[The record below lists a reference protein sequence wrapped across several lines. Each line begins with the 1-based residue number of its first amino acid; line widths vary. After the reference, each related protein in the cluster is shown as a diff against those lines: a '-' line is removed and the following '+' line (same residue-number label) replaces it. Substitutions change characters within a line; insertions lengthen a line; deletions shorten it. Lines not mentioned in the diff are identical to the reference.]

1 MEHKISDYK
10 KSVNPS
16 NLCLKK
22 SLRMAKLLLLT
33 SYFNSVICVK
43 KNTIQTSET
52 SITFFGGGRK
62 YAENLFQK
70 IIIHKFSN
78 S

>member
-1 MEHKISDYK
+1 
-10 KSVNPS
+10 
-16 NLCLKK
+16 
-22 SLRMAKLLLLT
+22 MAKLLLLT

-70 IIIHKFSN
+70 IIMAHPQKYVCKKIEDDEKN
-78 S
+78 L